1 MYGAW
6 PKPSPGASGGMA
18 CLELLV
24 VEDGGLSRW
33 LSVWFCVAALCVQVG
48 LHADGV
54 RFHGWHPERR
64 EMLISAPRKG
74 IRQLWVVSG
83 PMGKPRQLTFSN
95 RPVYEAMFEPISGK
109 WVLFA
114 AGEPK
119 AGPQLFRV
127 HADSEKPLPILL
139 SDAKRPYSHALW
151 APNGQQVA
159 CLARSPGKEGL
170 GLEIFNPLA
179 PRTARRLES
188 LPGGGWSLEHWAVN
202 SGMMLMRE
210 ETSDAESFLYLADAG
225 TGTLSVLTPKGQ
237 AKVAHAHPRFS
248 PGMDAVYFTSDR
260 ESEFQQLCRLDL
272 RRGTSKVLTANLKW
286 NVEAFAVAP
295 SGAQAAVVVNAA
307 GISQLHLLDL
317 KGGKLKPV
325 ADVPRGVVCDLH
337 WRGGGELGFSVSAA
351 DSAGD
356 VFSLNVDS
364 QKLTRWTRHNP
375 KAHAAPSLGII
386 RAFDGEIVPLVYWMP
401 DMKRFEGRRPVL
413 VVLPDGPGT
422 QVRPSHLGLLTPL
435 LERHGIAVVSPN
447 LRGASGY
454 GSRHRDLDNG
464 RLRAHQV
471 RDLNVV
477 LNWIRQ
483 QPGLN
488 GERVALWGSRAG
500 GSLALLAMAEFNAF
514 IRCGV
519 VKDAI
524 PNWPEHIQNAPEW
537 RRPALR
543 VEFGTEWDAKTRAF
557 LESISPL
564 DAGGE
569 NLRAVSPTS
578 PVLLA
583 GASAPVIAKALRQ
596 AGKKAETVEAG
607 ELAGEAGKFLKQQ
620 LLED

>member
-1 MYGAW
+1 
-6 PKPSPGASGGMA
+6 
-18 CLELLV
+18 
-24 VEDGGLSRW
+24 
-33 LSVWFCVAALCVQVG
+33 
-48 LHADGV
+48 
-54 RFHGWHPERR
+54 
-64 EMLISAPRKG
+64 MLISAPRKG